1 MNKHLLELQHI
12 DVFYE
17 QGWLVLNDL
26 LSPTQIKQY
35 RKALESHPTRSM
47 RNIWQQIPE
56 FKTLSLR
63 MAFARLGMQLTKLK
77 TVRFGCDHLFR
88 SLDDLKAFFH
98 GESIL
103 KNLISINHIECA
115 LLLNLSS
122 TVEPPT
128 VEQVPAI
135 IEEVTPAS
143 DEATPATQPTATDP
157 KERIPATI
165 PVFGGSGVFLK
176 HTTPLNLDIEQA
188 EGPFLLIVYCSP
200 QARYLHNKADPF
212 THDVKKEH
220 FAFGDV
226 LSNQHHPLLHF

>member
-26 LSPTQIKQY
+26 LSPTQLKQY
-35 RKALESHPTRSM
+35 QKALESHPTCSM
-47 RNIWQQIPE
+47 RNIWQQISE

-88 SLDDLKAFFH
+88 SLDDLKVFFR

-122 TVEPPT
+122 TVEPPSIK
-128 VEQVPAI
+128 QAPAI
-135 IEEVTPAS
+135 VEEKIPAM
-143 DEATPATQPTATDP
+143 QPTTADP
-157 KERIPATI
+157 KARIPATI
-165 PVFGGSGVFLK
+165 PMFGGSGVFLK

-200 QARYLHNKADPF
+200 QARYLHNKSDPF
-212 THDVKKEH
+212 THDVKKER

>member
-26 LSPTQIKQY
+26 LSPSQIKHYQ
-35 RKALESHPTRSM
+35 KALESHPASSV
-47 RNIWQQIPE
+47 RNLWQQIPE

-88 SLDDLKAFFH
+88 SLDDLKKFFH

-103 KNLISINHIECA
+103 KNLISINHIESA

-122 TVEPPT
+122 TIETPIHTEEISTPIS
-128 VEQVPAI
+128 EELPA
-135 IEEVTPAS
+135 
-143 DEATPATQPTATDP
+143 ATQPALVDP
-157 KERIPATI
+157 EARIPATI
-165 PVFGGSGVFLK
+165 PTIGGSGVFLK
-176 HTTPLNLDIEQA
+176 HTTPLNLNIDQA
-188 EGPFLLIVYCSP
+188 QGPFLLIVYCAP
-200 QARYLHNKADPF
+200 QARYLHNKSDPF

-226 LSNQHHPLLHF
+226 LSHQHHPLLHF